1 VGKRRIVLGL
11 FCLGLTVLS
20 CVAVAAPREIT
31 YVTVERDGMREVEV
45 ETPLARLILSE
56 QGGVMK
62 SAFVSFAPYGS
73 SVSELVPGTTTNVK
87 TFGRQY
93 VADAIFPF
101 ALSVNGEQ
109 EGRYQLVD
117 VGVDATT
124 GVFRAVFRG
133 NVAGTSIEKRYTI
146 APDAVYTIGFEIV
159 VDNPTAA
166 AAQVQM
172 TVGNYVQKKAGGL
185 EITYLFDGQPGTQ
198 LLARESYQAF
208 GGVGLMDKQT
218 VFFLS
223 PGKGAALLPT
233 FERTASGS
241 QHFGVAFTAAAGTA
255 TSAKSTLYG
264 GRRRFLLM
272 QEAGLQALD
281 RPGVGARLMIP
292 VIQFIDILFRA
303 TGNYGW
309 AIILFTILSRV
320 LLYPLMNKQMHS
332 MAKLQRLQPKMKR
345 VQARFKDDKQLLQQR
360 MMELYKKEGI
370 NPMSGCLPMVI
381 QLPIIFIIWRAIL
394 YAGERIHLSAGFLWM
409 PDLSLYDPYFILV
422 ILTTA
427 IMIVQQWLLTPQ
439 TGSDGGPG
447 AKYFGYV
454 FPVLM
459 AILMWQFPA
468 GLWLYYLLTTGAQ
481 AAQQALVNRQL
492 ARSDR
497 LTAATSEGD
506 LELGDGDD
514 PGPSQA
520 GS

>member
-1 VGKRRIVLGL
+1 MAVAEISTTEPVACTIPVNMDEPECSASECPVQRSCALWAGRVLSVLEVIVGKRRIVLGL

-208 GGVGLMDKQT
+208 GGV
-218 VFFLS
+218 
-223 PGKGAALLPT
+223 AT
-233 FERTASGS
+233 FRRCLHG
-241 QHFGVAFTAAAGTA
+241 
-255 TSAKSTLYG
+255 G
-264 GRRRFLLM
+264 GRDSNQREEHALRRSSPLPVD
-272 QEAGLQALD
+272 AGG
-281 RPGVGARLMIP
+281 RPA
-292 VIQFIDILFRA
+292 
-303 TGNYGW
+303 
-309 AIILFTILSRV
+309 
-320 LLYPLMNKQMHS
+320 
-332 MAKLQRLQPKMKR
+332 
-345 VQARFKDDKQLLQQR
+345 
-360 MMELYKKEGI
+360 
-370 NPMSGCLPMVI
+370 
-381 QLPIIFIIWRAIL
+381 
-394 YAGERIHLSAGFLWM
+394 
-409 PDLSLYDPYFILV
+409 
-422 ILTTA
+422 
-427 IMIVQQWLLTPQ
+427 
-439 TGSDGGPG
+439 GPG
-447 AKYFGYV
+447 S
-454 FPVLM
+454 PRRRR
-459 AILMWQFPA
+459 
-468 GLWLYYLLTTGAQ
+468 
-481 AAQQALVNRQL
+481 AA
-492 ARSDR
+492 
-497 LTAATSEGD
+497 
-506 LELGDGDD
+506 DD
-514 PGPSQA
+514 PRHPVH
-520 GS
+520 

>member
-1 VGKRRIVLGL
+1 VGKRRIVLGWV
-11 FCLGLTVLS
+11 CLGLAMLS
-20 CVAVAAPREIT
+20 CAAVAAPRDIT
-31 YVTVERDGMREVEV
+31 YVTLERDGVREVEV
-45 ETPLARLILSE
+45 ETPLARIILSE

-62 SAFVSFAPYGS
+62 SAFLSFAPYGS
-73 SVSELVPGTTTNVK
+73 TVSELVPGTTTNVK
-87 TFGRQY
+87 TFARQY

-101 ALSVNGEQ
+101 ALSVNGER
-109 EGRYQLVD
+109 EGRYQLID
-117 VGVDATT
+117 VGVDEAT
-124 GVFRAVFRG
+124 GVFRAVFQG
-133 NVAGTSIEKRYTI
+133 SVAGTAIEKRYTI
-146 APDAVYTIGFEIV
+146 APDAVYTIGFELSV
-159 VDNPTAA
+159 NNPTAA

-172 TVGNYVQKKAGGL
+172 TVGNYVQKAGGL

-208 GGVGLMDKQT
+208 GGAGLMDKQT

-223 PGKGAALLPT
+223 PGAGATMLPT

-241 QHFGVAFTAAAGTA
+241 QHFGFAFTAEPQAK
-255 TSAKSTLYG
+255 TSAKSMLYG

-345 VQARFKDDKQLLQQR
+345 VQERFKDDKQLLQQR
-360 MMELYKKEGI
+360 LMELYKKEGI

-394 YAGERIHLSAGFLWM
+394 YAGERIHLSPGFLWM

-427 IMIVQQWLLTPQ
+427 IMIVQQWKLTPQ
-439 TGSDGGPG
+439 TGSDGAPG

-459 AILMWQFPA
+459 AILLWRFPA

-497 LTAATSEGD
+497 LAAATSEGD
-506 LELGDGDD
+506 LDLGDGDD
-514 PGPSQA
+514 PGRSPE